1 MGTWWQLVII
11 FRLIFRFVRGGF
23 VCLYRANCIPVL
35 NIYAK
40 LTSFIT
46 CWLFFRHNCSS
57 CRWQESDVQICP
69 KCVAILCVLCQ
80 ARFSIV
86 PVYPD
91 AQPLCGAV
99 MNNVDIS
106 VHWGIHENQEHIY
119 TPHFILSFSQHP
131 FVQSASVTFPL
142 WFLLLWQCIYVK
154 FVL

>member
-11 FRLIFRFVRGGF
+11 FRLVRGVSGL
-23 VCLYRANCIPVL
+23 VCLYTANCIPVL

-40 LTSFIT
+40 LTLFIT

-57 CRWQESDVQICP
+57 CRWQESDAQI
-69 KCVAILCVLCQ
+69 CVAILCVLCQ

-86 PVYPD
+86 PVY
-91 AQPLCGAV
+91 AQTLGGAV
-99 MNNVDIS
+99 MNNLDIS

-142 WFLLLWQCIYVK
+142 RFLLLWQCIYVK